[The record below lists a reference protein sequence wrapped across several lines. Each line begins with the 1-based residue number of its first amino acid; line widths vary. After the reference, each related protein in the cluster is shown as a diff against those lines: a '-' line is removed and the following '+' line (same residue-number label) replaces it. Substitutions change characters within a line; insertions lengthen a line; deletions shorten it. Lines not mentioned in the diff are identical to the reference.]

1 MTFQLRDYQEECL
14 TFTRL
19 ALDKYERVANVL
31 PTGAGKTVVFAQMAL
46 RHLKENGAG
55 RVLVLV
61 HTDEL
66 VQQAY
71 DKIRIT
77 LIGQDI
83 FLGIVKAERDDVDAQ
98 VIVGSVQTLRSE
110 VRRRRVSGVSLVIV
124 DEAHHATAQSY
135 RSIIEH
141 YTAEYCA
148 ECVEAIDV
156 VDDIPSY
163 CPDAECRT
171 MRGKAKV
178 VGFTATLA
186 RSDDGDLSKV
196 WQTVAYRKD
205 ILWMIRNEYLIDVRG
220 LHVKVDD
227 LDLRKVKKS
236 GGDFQKDALG
246 QALSDSMAPEV
257 VAKAL
262 REHGPDRQTICFAPL
277 VATAY
282 EFEKAFLA
290 AGFTAET
297 VHGQLSK
304 GERRAILARYASG
317 ETQVLCNAMVLCL
330 DEETE
335 ILTSSGWAGID
346 EMTLEHE
353 VANWDQGKVFFS
365 RPRNVIVR
373 QRQPEEPMYFLE
385 TPRRSIRVTGG
396 HRMLY
401 RTSSTGQY
409 RKDAVQDIAGRRVK
423 LPTNGMA
430 EPQYRSSLTLDECRL
445 IGFWVGDGSANR
457 SSGGVEYTLSQSS
470 RYPKIIQWVD
480 DLLER
485 VGIDYVRY
493 DKSHYKVPHIRW
505 SLPRGTGGKSQARRG
520 VFHFEE
526 YLNKDGSSR
535 LWDLDAAQFDALLEG
550 LWYADGNHG
559 LAEAGRPE
567 YFRIYAKRLEMLEQ
581 LQAIGAVR
589 GWTSSLRKESAPR
602 EAHHAQVHRLN
613 LTRKSEH
620 IMGDNGPRGVI
631 QLEQEPWREERVWC
645 VQNDTRNIITRR
657 RGSVTVMGNTE
668 GFDAPTTSCVIVA
681 RPTKSKPLFQQM
693 VGRGLRVDP
702 ERPWAEQDCLVMVV
716 AGAEMHD
723 LRSLVDLTEKK
734 LQPKPEQTLLEAE
747 DELEREEGAA
757 RAAKPMWKG
766 PTKVKEFDPLLR
778 ASRRTWGHTA
788 GTGARYLAA
797 GDYYIVLQESAE
809 TPGAFDVCWMAK
821 SAKLQGRTEY
831 TGIPLDL
838 AMDWGEDVADRMGG
852 EGASILNTKGKAWR
866 RQPPTEGQLKFAKT
880 LKIEVGPD
888 WRKGD
893 IAEAIDG
900 ALASRRI
907 DPAVTMYQEYLKI
920 KESEGS

>member
-1 MTFQLRDYQEECL
+1 MTFALRNYQEECL

-31 PTGAGKTVVFAQMAL
+31 PTGAGKTVIFAQMAL
-46 RHLKENGAG
+46 RHLKENGDG

-77 LIGQDI
+77 LIGQGI
-83 FLGIVKAERDDVDAQ
+83 SLGIVKAERDDVTAQ

-110 VRRRRVSGVSLVIV
+110 VRRRRVSGVTQMIV
-124 DEAHHATAQSY
+124 DECFPAGTRVGAKAIEDLRPGDLVPSWDEETGYEVLRPVVALMKRKPAAIRRIDFEDGTSVTCTPNHPLLTPAGWCPAGGLWRGASVLSFTHDATADGGDLYGMLDDGESCGAAEASTGHVPQDRAGVLLGSVPGLVGEPSIVRTNGSDEPEARFEAHEGAQPDGSGGAAGEDEGDSSGDRPQTAGAGWQWEADARAAEALGCAPGLAYGGYFGSDGRTDALALQAGYRAPDDEGVRGGGRGVPLLAGPPILRPAPGRTVVERRVARIQVLEPGSDGTYGGVCADGFVYNIEVAGTHTYLVGDGGVVAHNCHHATAQSY

-141 YTAEYCA
+141 YSQVQRCKACGSFG
-148 ECVEAIDV
+148 VESDMITT
-156 VDDIPSY
+156 
-163 CPDAECRT
+163 CTECRGV
-171 MRGKAKV
+171 RGVPACKV

-196 WQTVAYRKD
+196 WQTVAYRRD

-220 LHVKVDD
+220 LHVRVDD
-227 LDLRKVKKS
+227 LDLKKVKKS

-297 VHGQLSK
+297 VHGQLPK

-317 ETQVLCNAMVLCL
+317 ETQVLCNAMVL
-330 DEETE
+330 
-335 ILTSSGWAGID
+335 
-346 EMTLEHE
+346 
-353 VANWDQGKVFFS
+353 
-365 RPRNVIVR
+365 
-373 QRQPEEPMYFLE
+373 
-385 TPRRSIRVTGG
+385 
-396 HRMLY
+396 
-401 RTSSTGQY
+401 
-409 RKDAVQDIAGRRVK
+409 
-423 LPTNGMA
+423 
-430 EPQYRSSLTLDECRL
+430 
-445 IGFWVGDGSANR
+445 
-457 SSGGVEYTLSQSS
+457 
-470 RYPKIIQWVD
+470 
-480 DLLER
+480 
-485 VGIDYVRY
+485 
-493 DKSHYKVPHIRW
+493 
-505 SLPRGTGGKSQARRG
+505 
-520 VFHFEE
+520 
-526 YLNKDGSSR
+526 
-535 LWDLDAAQFDALLEG
+535 
-550 LWYADGNHG
+550 
-559 LAEAGRPE
+559 
-567 YFRIYAKRLEMLEQ
+567 
-581 LQAIGAVR
+581 
-589 GWTSSLRKESAPR
+589 
-602 EAHHAQVHRLN
+602 
-613 LTRKSEH
+613 
-620 IMGDNGPRGVI
+620 
-631 QLEQEPWREERVWC
+631 
-645 VQNDTRNIITRR
+645 
-657 RGSVTVMGNTE
+657 TE

-734 LQPKPEQTLLEAE
+734 INPKPDQTLLEAE
-747 DELEREEGAA
+747 DEQEREGAA
-757 RAAKPMWKG
+757 RAGKPMWKG

-788 GTGARYLAA
+788 GSGARYLAA

-809 TPGAFDVCWMAK
+809 TPGAWDVCWANKIMPWDRYAK
-821 SAKLQGRTEY
+821 PLHDRTEY
-831 TGIPLDL
+831 TGLPLDL

-852 EGASILNTKGKAWR
+852 ESSSMFNTKSKSWRSGKDISPGFQRLAR
-866 RQPPTEGQLKFAKT
+866 SLKVPFELGVT
-880 LKIEVGPD
+880 
-888 WRKGD
+888 RKGELSD
-893 IAEAIDG
+893 AVNQ
-900 ALASRRI
+900 ALASQRL
-907 DPAVTMYQEYLKI
+907 DPMVTTYREYLKI

>member
-1 MTFQLRDYQEECL
+1 MTFKLREYQEECL

-19 ALDKYERVANVL
+19 ALDKYDRVANVL

-46 RHLKENGAG
+46 RHLKESGAG

-83 FLGIVKAERDDVDAQ
+83 SLGIVKAERDDVTAQ
-98 VIVGSVQTLRSE
+98 VIVGSVQTLLGHG
-110 VRRRRVSGVSLVIV
+110 RRKRIRGVSLVIADECELYVAPKYQSVIHYYV
-124 DEAHHATAQSY
+124 D
-135 RSIIEH
+135 
-141 YTAEYCA
+141 AEYCA

-163 CPDAECRT
+163 CPNAECRT

-227 LDLRKVKKS
+227 LDLKKVKKS

-262 REHGPDRQTICFAPL
+262 REHGADRQTICFAPL

-290 AGFTAET
+290 AGFIAET
-297 VHGQLSK
+297 VHGQLPK

-317 ETQVLCNAMVLCL
+317 ETQVLCNAMVL
-330 DEETE
+330 
-335 ILTSSGWAGID
+335 
-346 EMTLEHE
+346 
-353 VANWDQGKVFFS
+353 
-365 RPRNVIVR
+365 
-373 QRQPEEPMYFLE
+373 
-385 TPRRSIRVTGG
+385 
-396 HRMLY
+396 
-401 RTSSTGQY
+401 
-409 RKDAVQDIAGRRVK
+409 
-423 LPTNGMA
+423 
-430 EPQYRSSLTLDECRL
+430 
-445 IGFWVGDGSANR
+445 
-457 SSGGVEYTLSQSS
+457 
-470 RYPKIIQWVD
+470 
-480 DLLER
+480 
-485 VGIDYVRY
+485 
-493 DKSHYKVPHIRW
+493 
-505 SLPRGTGGKSQARRG
+505 
-520 VFHFEE
+520 
-526 YLNKDGSSR
+526 
-535 LWDLDAAQFDALLEG
+535 
-550 LWYADGNHG
+550 
-559 LAEAGRPE
+559 
-567 YFRIYAKRLEMLEQ
+567 
-581 LQAIGAVR
+581 
-589 GWTSSLRKESAPR
+589 
-602 EAHHAQVHRLN
+602 
-613 LTRKSEH
+613 TR
-620 IMGDNGPRGVI
+620 
-631 QLEQEPWREERVWC
+631 
-645 VQNDTRNIITRR
+645 
-657 RGSVTVMGNTE
+657 

-702 ERPWAEQDCLVMVV
+702 ERPWAAQDCLVMVV

-747 DELEREEGAA
+747 DEAEREEGAA
-757 RAAKPMWKG
+757 RAAKPMWRG
-766 PTKVKEFDPLLR
+766 ATKVKEFDPLLR

-797 GDYYIVLQESAE
+797 GDCYIVLQESAE
-809 TPGAFDVCWMAK
+809 TPGAFDVCWMNK
-821 SAKLQGRTEY
+821 LMPWDRTSKRLQGRTEY
-831 TGIPLDL
+831 IGIPLDL

-852 EGASILNTKGKAWR
+852 ESASILNTKSKSWRSGKELSPGFQR
-866 RQPPTEGQLKFAKT
+866 LAKSLGVPFELGVT
-880 LKIEVGPD
+880 
-888 WRKGD
+888 RKGELS
-893 IAEAIDG
+893 EAIERVI
-900 ALASRRI
+900 ASRCI
-907 DPAVTMYQEYLKI
+907 DPMVTAYREYLKI